1 MDTALGCSLGL
12 LSSQSNTC
20 SLPPLLLPEHPSPV
34 GLGGGRIPLHM
45 LQRALLPAHC
55 LMTAVRELTVT
66 GGRLSPS
73 LSAPFD
79 ALSPHA
85 ALELV

>member
-1 MDTALGCSLGL
+1 
-12 LSSQSNTC
+12 
-20 SLPPLLLPEHPSPV
+20 
-34 GLGGGRIPLHM
+34 M

-55 LMTAVRELTVT
+55 LMTAVRELTVA

-85 ALELV
+85 ACNRELVSACRTTLSDCEQTVKHFFGAVPGHRTRTSNRLIDVLSQLH